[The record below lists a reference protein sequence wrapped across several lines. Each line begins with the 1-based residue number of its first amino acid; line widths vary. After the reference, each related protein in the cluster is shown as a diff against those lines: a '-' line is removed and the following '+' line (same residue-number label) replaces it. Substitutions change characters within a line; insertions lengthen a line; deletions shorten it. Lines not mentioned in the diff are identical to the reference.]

1 MISKEPE
8 QLLSGILNKQTVPK
22 GCFGVICIIE
32 KKKSKGNSSAIQCKN
47 FTTIA

>member
-32 KKKSKGNSSAIQCKN
+32 KKNPKEIHLQFSVRILQL
-47 FTTIA
+47 